1 VARVTSGTRR
11 PGGTSDVRN
20 AKPGGTSDVRNAKP
34 GGTSDMSDVGLPL
47 GTDIPFTLDLHY

>member
-1 VARVTSGTRR
+1 MTSVTFGMPRL
-11 PGGTSDVRN
+11 GGTSDIGMR
-20 AKPGGTSDVRNAKP
+20 KP